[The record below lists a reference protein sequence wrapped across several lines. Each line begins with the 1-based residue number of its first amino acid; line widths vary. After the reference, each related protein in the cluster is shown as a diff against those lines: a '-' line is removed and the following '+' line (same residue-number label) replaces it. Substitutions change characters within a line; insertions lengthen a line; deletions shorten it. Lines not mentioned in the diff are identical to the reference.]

1 MGFCITCGNQH
12 HDGVRFCRFCG
23 TGQPSE
29 QLLARLRAEA
39 EQIRLIRMQM
49 QQAQAQNDAYARLE
63 AMRQQA
69 EAAARINN
77 QQNQNYRP
85 PSWWYFAAQTLG
97 HRIVKTNAAS
107 SACSRTRTIRNRR
120 RPCGIF
126 RISYWPAWYHQRKG
140 CRRFGCWKWNTW
152 YWMWHIRCQERYFNR
167 RRSPSLRYCS
177 A

>member
-39 EQIRLIRMQM
+39 EQIRLIHMQM

-85 PSWWYFAAQTLG
+85 PSW
-97 HRIVKTNAAS
+97 
-107 SACSRTRTIRNRR
+107 
-120 RPCGIF
+120 
-126 RISYWPAWYHQRKG
+126 
-140 CRRFGCWKWNTW
+140 
-152 YWMWHIRCQERYFNR
+152 
-167 RRSPSLRYCS
+167 
-177 A
+177 

>member
-23 TGQPSE
+23 AGQPSE

-85 PSWWYFAAQTLG
+85 PSW
-97 HRIVKTNAAS
+97 
-107 SACSRTRTIRNRR
+107 
-120 RPCGIF
+120 
-126 RISYWPAWYHQRKG
+126 
-140 CRRFGCWKWNTW
+140 
-152 YWMWHIRCQERYFNR
+152 
-167 RRSPSLRYCS
+167 
-177 A
+177 

>member
-69 EAAARINN
+69 EAATRINN

-85 PSWWYFAAQTLG
+85 PSW
-97 HRIVKTNAAS
+97 
-107 SACSRTRTIRNRR
+107 
-120 RPCGIF
+120 
-126 RISYWPAWYHQRKG
+126 
-140 CRRFGCWKWNTW
+140 
-152 YWMWHIRCQERYFNR
+152 
-167 RRSPSLRYCS
+167 
-177 A
+177 